1 MLEPPYSDTSDNSIE
16 FLKVPPFSIEA
27 EQSVL
32 GGLMLN
38 NEAWFSIADLINEH
52 DFYRPEHQ
60 LIFSAIKSL
69 SEESRPCDVV
79 TLSERLEQDDKWLP
93 YLGQLAKNT
102 PSAANIVAYAEI
114 VRERSVL
121 RQVVRVGQEI
131 AGSAF
136 NLQGRNSAE
145 LLDHAE
151 KLVFE
156 IAEQGLRK
164 KAGFVPLKKLCSKM
178 IEHIEFLSQQE
189 EPLTGVSTGFK
200 DFDDFTSGLQNSD
213 LIIIAGR
220 PSMGKCITGD
230 SKIILSDG
238 SLVTIEEIY
247 HRRQAQL
254 LTLNPNGKFHFTQPT
269 AFIDN
274 GEQPV
279 FGVTTKLGR
288 YIETTFQHPYLTPTG
303 WKPLAQISVGEKI
316 AVPSILNC
324 FGTITLSDGEVKLLS
339 YWTAGRYDYFNS
351 WHGRFKNLPVALRA
365 DIKEAILQIESNSGK
380 TRHRLA
386 VTLPQESNFT
396 RRTIPALVFQ
406 LSRPQL
412 ALFLNRLFATNN
424 DINVTLKGNG
434 SIRYNHVNESLV
446 KGVQHLLLRFG
457 LLSTLQR
464 SRRATQITW
473 YLKIAEPRSVLTF
486 IDQIGIFT
494 KQSILAKWRAI
505 LSRVTEPELAVTTTS
520 RLTLNE
526 SNESLVDNP
535 PTAIRA
541 NSDNL
546 GQTFANTESEI
557 YWDKILS
564 IEYQGR
570 KQVYDLTIPDT
581 HNFVAN
587 DICVHNTSFA
597 MNIAEHVAVDKKL
610 PVAVF
615 SMEMSNEQLMLR
627 ILSSIAKVE
636 LQKIRTGK
644 LLNDD
649 DWASITRNLHR
660 LEEAPLFIDE
670 TPALNPTELRL
681 RSRRF
686 VREQGRVGLI
696 VIDYLQLMQ
705 IPETKESRA
714 NEVSEISRS
723 LKSLAK
729 ELNVPVIALS
739 QLNRGLE
746 QRPDKRPRMSDLRE
760 SGCLA
765 GDSLVHRADT
775 GECIPIRELVGLS
788 NFSVWAVNTHTRQ
801 LETATVSRVFS
812 TGIKP
817 VFRLITQWG
826 RTLCATSN
834 HRFYT
839 PLGWKRLDQLTP
851 KDYLAVP
858 RHNSDLELDLTTFRK
873 LSNLSTHGGLDLD
886 LDLTTFRKLSN
897 LKLSNLSTTEIEW
910 DRVATIKFAEET
922 EVFDLTVPSLH
933 SFVANDITVHN
944 SLEQDADL
952 VVFIYRDEVYDPDST
967 EKGVAEINIAK
978 QRNGPIG
985 KFKLTFNGRITK
997 FENYVAD
1004 GYYGE

>member
-1 MLEPPYSDTSDNSIE
+1 MPSPPYSDTPDNSIE

-38 NEAWFSIADLINEH
+38 NEAWFSIADLINED

-69 SEESRPCDVV
+69 SEEARPCDVV

-164 KAGFVPLKKLCSKM
+164 KVGFVPLKKLCSKM
-178 IEHIEFLSQQE
+178 IERIEFLSQQE

-247 HRRQAQL
+247 CRRQAQL
-254 LTLNPNGKFHFTQPT
+254 LTLSPNGKFYFTQPT

-274 GEQPV
+274 GTQPV

-316 AVPSILNC
+316 AVPKILNC
-324 FGTITLSDGEVKLLS
+324 FGTITLSDSEVKLLS

-351 WHGRFKNLPVALRA
+351 WPGRFKNLPVALRA
-365 DIKEAILQIESNSGK
+365 DIKEAILQIKSNPGK

-386 VTLPQESNFT
+386 VTLPQESNPT
-396 RRTIPALVFQ
+396 RRTIPPLVFK

-446 KGVQHLLLRFG
+446 KEVQHLLLRFG

-473 YLKIAEPRSVLTF
+473 YLKITEPRSLLMF

-494 KQSILAKWRAI
+494 KQSMLAKWRAI
-505 LSRVTEPELAVTTTS
+505 LVTSPKLTVTS

-526 SNESLVDNP
+526 SNDSVILDDP
-535 PTAIRA
+535 STAEVLA
-541 NSDNL
+541 KSGNL
-546 GQTFANTESEI
+546 GQTLTNTESEI
-557 YWDKILS
+557 HWDKILS
-564 IEYQGR
+564 IEHQGH

-686 VREQGRVGLI
+686 VREQGHVGLI

-775 GECIPIRELVGLS
+775 SERIPIRELVGLS
-788 NFSVWAVNTHTRQ
+788 NFSVWAVNTRTKQ

-858 RHNSDLELDLTTFRK
+858 RHNSDLDLTTFQK

-886 LDLTTFRKLSN
+886 LDLTTVQKSSTLS
-897 LKLSNLSTTEIEW
+897 STEIEW